1 MPSSGFNDIELN
13 YGRLTP
19 ASEGV
24 VKAETN
30 GDVYFVVL
38 ARHSLSFVSMFVD
51 INLRIGQEGFIPRN
65 FSGEHYHG
73 KVWRFVGGEGCE
85 KIFEVENSVV
95 LRGTIFR

>member
-51 INLRIGQEGFIPRN
+51 INLHTGQEGFIPRN
-65 FSGEHYHG
+65 FSREHYRG

-95 LRGTIFR
+95 LRGTIFC

>member
-51 INLRIGQEGFIPRN
+51 INLHIARKDLFPGIFC
-65 FSGEHYHG
+65 HG
-73 KVWRFVGGEGCE
+73 KVWRFVGGERCE

-95 LRGTIFR
+95 LRGTIFC